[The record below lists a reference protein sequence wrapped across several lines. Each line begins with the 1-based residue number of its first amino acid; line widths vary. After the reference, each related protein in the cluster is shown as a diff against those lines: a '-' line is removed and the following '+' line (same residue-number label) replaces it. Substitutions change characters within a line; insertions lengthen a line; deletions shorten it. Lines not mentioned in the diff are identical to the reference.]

1 MLHIDGEGAEKGT
14 GYFSGDSYKISQFRF
29 LVQIA
34 SESCSDFLQFEIVG
48 LSQWSEVCGPTVNIA
63 AATNEGKEFSKSAS
77 CTSKQKRA
85 AVLPLREHNQHG

>member
-1 MLHIDGEGAEKGT
+1 MAHAWVVLNIDGGGTEKGT

-48 LSQWSEVCGPTVNIA
+48 LLQWTEVC
-63 AATNEGKEFSKSAS
+63 
-77 CTSKQKRA
+77 
-85 AVLPLREHNQHG
+85 VLTKLQLT